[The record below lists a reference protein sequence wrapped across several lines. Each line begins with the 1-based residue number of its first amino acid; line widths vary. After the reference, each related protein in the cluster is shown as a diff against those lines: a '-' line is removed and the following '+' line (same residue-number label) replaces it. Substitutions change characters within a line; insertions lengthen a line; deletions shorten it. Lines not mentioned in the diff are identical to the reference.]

1 MLKIGVIIISIS
13 VNKCC
18 NHDTIEISSIFKMA
32 AAILDFEK
40 KAIVGA
46 WHHPDLIS
54 RGSEDSKTVLT
65 SNTCFF
71 KGVKLG
77 FLRTIT
83 QFPCKVK
90 GRVANFPQ
98 NSELMQSKKEVS
110 TRKESRPVAPAIVL
124 LTVGVT
130 CLQQPQ

>member
-1 MLKIGVIIISIS
+1 MGVSLQRFLGS
-13 VNKCC
+13 FSEADFPKNTRFGGSKCC
-18 NHDTIEISSIFKMA
+18 NHDTIAISPIFKMAA

-71 KGVKLG
+71 KGVKVKIA
-77 FLRTIT
+77 TIPPDYMLSPGAL
-83 QFPCKVK
+83 F
-90 GRVANFPQ
+90 A
-98 NSELMQSKKEVS
+98 E
-110 TRKESRPVAPAIVL
+110 
-124 LTVGVT
+124 
-130 CLQQPQ
+130 

>member
-1 MLKIGVIIISIS
+1 MLKIGVITISIS
-13 VNKCC
+13 ENKYC
-18 NHDTIEISSIFKMA
+18 NHDTITIAPIFKMA

-40 KAIVGA
+40 KPIVGA

-77 FLRTIT
+77 FLL
-83 QFPCKVK
+83 PN
-90 GRVANFPQ
+90 G
-98 NSELMQSKKEVS
+98 
-110 TRKESRPVAPAIVL
+110 
-124 LTVGVT
+124 
-130 CLQQPQ
+130 

>member
-18 NHDTIEISSIFKMA
+18 NHDKIAISPIFKMAA

-71 KGVKLG
+71 KGVKVKNA
-77 FLRTIT
+77 TI
-83 QFPCKVK
+83 PPDYLLNPLSPY
-90 GRVANFPQ
+90 ANTC
-98 NSELMQSKKEVS
+98 S
-110 TRKESRPVAPAIVL
+110 TNKIHAF
-124 LTVGVT
+124 TG
-130 CLQQPQ
+130 

>member
-13 VNKCC
+13 VNKSC
-18 NHDTIEISSIFKMA
+18 NHDTIAISPIFKMVA

-71 KGVKLG
+71 KGGKLG
-77 FLRTIT
+77 FLL
-83 QFPCKVK
+83 PNCM
-90 GRVANFPQ
+90 NH
-98 NSELMQSKKEVS
+98 N
-110 TRKESRPVAPAIVL
+110 
-124 LTVGVT
+124 TVY
-130 CLQQPQ
+130 LN

>member
-18 NHDTIEISSIFKMA
+18 NHDKIAISPIFKMAA

-71 KGVKLG
+71 KGVKVKIA
-77 FLRTIT
+77 TI
-83 QFPCKVK
+83 PPDYKGKGGSLYKGKCVNNKCSCKSN
-90 GRVANFPQ
+90 GAAC
-98 NSELMQSKKEVS
+98 S
-110 TRKESRPVAPAIVL
+110 TKCHPGKV
-124 LTVGVT
+124 
-130 CLQQPQ
+130 